1 MVSVNSL
8 ERHILLGKRDKME
21 ENMKMK
27 NLTILLLATVVVILG
42 VSASF
47 AYPAYLKNINEV
59 YGNGSCAT
67 CHENGSKDGPRTSY
81 GTLFEGQPN
90 HADNA
95 SAALIAI
102 GQPPT
107 TATNLTN
114 IPDVNETIE
123 NETNATEI
131 AIEAGNVT
139 PLNTAVEPGTP
150 VETTIK
156 PTIPVSTTKPSPG
169 FGIVMSVVVV
179 LSITYLFGKRR

>member
-1 MVSVNSL
+1 
-8 ERHILLGKRDKME
+8 
-21 ENMKMK
+21 MKMK
-27 NLTILLLATVVVILG
+27 VVLLIALTLVILG
-42 VSASF
+42 VPASF
-47 AYPAYLKNINEV
+47 AYPAYLNNMNEV
-59 YGNGSCAT
+59 YGNGSCVT
-67 CHENGSKDGPRTSY
+67 CHENGPSGGPRTSY

-107 TATNLTN
+107 TATNMTTN
-114 IPDVNETIE
+114 IPDVDETNE

-139 PLNTAVEPGTP
+139 PLNTAVEPATP
-150 VETTIK
+150 VETTIE
-156 PTIPVSTTKPSPG
+156 PTISISTTKPSPG

-179 LSITYLFGKRR
+179 LSIIYLFGKRK

>member
-1 MVSVNSL
+1 MN
-8 ERHILLGKRDKME
+8 RKI
-21 ENMKMK
+21 
-27 NLTILLLATVVVILG
+27 LTILLLATVVIILG

-47 AYPAYLKNINEV
+47 GYPAYLKNMNEV
-59 YGNGSCAT
+59 YGNGSCSI
-67 CHENGSKDGPRTSY
+67 CHENGPSGGPRTSY

-95 SAALIAI
+95 SAAIIAI

-107 TATNLTN
+107 TATNMTN
-114 IPDVNETIE
+114 IPDVDETNE

-131 AIEAGNVT
+131 AIEAGNF
-139 PLNTAVEPGTP
+139 TP
-150 VETTIK
+150 VNTVVETATPVVTTIE
-156 PTIPVSTTKPSPG
+156 PTVPVSTTKPSPG